1 MTFTPRSAL
10 ALLLV
15 FLAVLC
21 SLAVLIGAAPVGS
34 LAAVDL
40 LALGVIFVAVAVLL

>member
-15 FLAVLC
+15 FLAVIVALV
-21 SLAVLIGAAPVGS
+21 VLIGAAPVGALS
-34 LAAVDL
+34 AVEL
-40 LALGVIFVAVAVLL
+40 LAICVILVGVAVLL